1 VSYYLE
7 PTKIGGTV
15 ITNRG
20 TTRLVV
26 RILSNLLP
34 LCSHCQLYLAIEVF
48 GSDFNSTSSGGSK
61 VIASSA
67 PFSCEAAILA
77 RLSWSLLP
85 TALTFAGA

>member
-1 VSYYLE
+1 MSYYLE
-7 PTKIGGTV
+7 PTKIGGTA
-15 ITNRG
+15 IANRG

-26 RILSNLLP
+26 KILSNLLP
-34 LCSHCQLYLAIEVF
+34 LCSRSQFYLAINVF
-48 GSDFNSTSSGGSK
+48 LTDINSISSGGSK

-67 PFSCEAAILA
+67 PFSCEGAILA